1 MMYHAGDS
9 SRRERKGGEPPFF
22 FDGGSSEGAEGGTP
36 SFGLQSEERKN
47 KRSVSAVESDSA
59 KLKEFCKVKN
69 KVN

>member
-1 MMYHAGDS
+1 MMYQAGDS

-22 FDGGSSEGAEGGTP
+22 DGGSSEGAEGGPP
-36 SFGLQSEERKN
+36 SLGYNPRNGRISEAFLQWSRIH
-47 KRSVSAVESDSA
+47 A

>member
-1 MMYHAGDS
+1 MYQAGDS

-22 FDGGSSEGAEGGTP
+22 LMGVAPKERRGEPPLLGYNPRNGRISEA
-36 SFGLQSEERKN
+36 FLQWSRIH
-47 KRSVSAVESDSA
+47 A